1 MTTKKERMEI
11 GEGIVSYEAR
21 KGPGDVARENAW
33 CLFLILAPAAA
44 LFSASESFRDWK
56 FWIPSAF
63 AALLAL
69 LNATAVCERL
79 VLFRGLGV
87 QFETASCLGARQ
99 RTFVEEN
106 KIEAVLINEAV
117 TSTDAYYYLCF
128 VMKSGDDMALAFP
141 TSRPGVDFLAAAYNE
156 AKALL
161 EKKR

>member
-1 MTTKKERMEI
+1 MTKKERREI

-33 CLFLILAPAAA
+33 CLFLILASAAA

-56 FWIPSAF
+56 VWISSAF

-87 QFETASCLGARQ
+87 QVRYSVQGVFWGKVSFRVSPHPDPEPSFR
-99 RTFVEEN
+99 
-106 KIEAVLINEAV
+106 
-117 TSTDAYYYLCF
+117 
-128 VMKSGDDMALAFP
+128 
-141 TSRPGVDFLAAAYNE
+141 RPV
-156 AKALL
+156 
-161 EKKR
+161 

>member
-1 MTTKKERMEI
+1 MTKKDRREI

-33 CLFLILAPAAA
+33 CLFLILASAAA

-56 FWIPSAF
+56 VWVRWERLRWPITLPLPPPFLSPDGRGRRLVSTDTIFFFFQIPSAF

-87 QFETASCLGARQ
+87 QVRYSVQGVFWGEGILSRFPAS
-99 RTFVEEN
+99 
-106 KIEAVLINEAV
+106 
-117 TSTDAYYYLCF
+117 
-128 VMKSGDDMALAFP
+128 
-141 TSRPGVDFLAAAYNE
+141 
-156 AKALL
+156 
-161 EKKR
+161 